1 MVCTSF
7 NFFDAALP
15 LNCLHFCL
23 LLQNSSVCFYQDFL
37 LVKVLEVA
45 GGVMDELAS
54 PISPR
59 KDVSEKHKRNNEFC
73 YKKAGLIMQQSEM
86 ILCRV
91 EQKESVR
98 SSVSMVKDFPDL
110 GRRMQEQRINYMIIK
125 LDVNLW
131 KDLLPTRVL
140 STTYHQ
146 PSFEFGSIHCKG

>member
-23 LLQNSSVCFYQDFL
+23 LLQ
-37 LVKVLEVA
+37 VLEVA

-86 ILCRV
+86 
-91 EQKESVR
+91 
-98 SSVSMVKDFPDL
+98 
-110 GRRMQEQRINYMIIK
+110 
-125 LDVNLW
+125 
-131 KDLLPTRVL
+131 
-140 STTYHQ
+140 
-146 PSFEFGSIHCKG
+146 